1 MIRGKVAYCSD
12 LRKKIYNFVYA
23 EVGKVRERNGDRDK
37 NRERDR
43 ERERRIA
50 YHSVQLRP
58 DYN

>member
-12 LRKKIYNFVYA
+12 LRKKMYSFVYA

-37 NRERDR
+37 NRER
-43 ERERRIA
+43 RIA
-50 YHSVQLRP
+50 YRSVQLRP